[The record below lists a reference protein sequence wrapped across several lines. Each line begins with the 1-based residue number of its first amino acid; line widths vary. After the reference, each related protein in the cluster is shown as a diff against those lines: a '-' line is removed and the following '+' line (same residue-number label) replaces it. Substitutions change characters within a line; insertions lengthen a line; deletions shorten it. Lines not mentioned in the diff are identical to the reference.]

1 MIVQQRINISKDE
14 DLDVVYIN
22 FLNAPYDSAD
32 FDTEEIEDGVYR
44 LFDSNNSH
52 ITYRY
57 TILDFSYNDKNH
69 LENIT
74 GINLKKI

>member
-32 FDTEEIEDGVYR
+32 FDTEEI
-44 LFDSNNSH
+44 
-52 ITYRY
+52 
-57 TILDFSYNDKNH
+57 ILLIDTLY
-69 LENIT
+69 
-74 GINLKKI
+74 